1 MSTAHDRGNLRAC
14 GVTRYNRHIMTRVT
28 WYLYL
33 LECSDGTLYT
43 GITLDPQRRVKQHNA
58 GRAARYT
65 RTRRPVRLLGSVPVE
80 GRAEALRVEQRIK
93 TWTPARKRAFFAAQ
107 G

>member
-1 MSTAHDRGNLRAC
+1 
-14 GVTRYNRHIMTRVT
+14 MTRVT

-43 GITLDPQRRVKQHNA
+43 GITLDPQRRVEQHNA

>member
-1 MSTAHDRGNLRAC
+1 MA
-14 GVTRYNRHIMTRVT
+14 RVT

-65 RTRRPVRLLGSVPVE
+65 RARRPVHLLGSVPVQ
-80 GRAEALRVEQRIK
+80 GRAEALRVEKRIK
-93 TWTPARKRAFFAAQ
+93 TWTPARKRAFFAAR